1 MILKNASILVVDD
14 DPDVLTAVRLLLKTE
29 VKEVITEKNPENL
42 RWHLNKDH
50 FDLILLDMNFTSS
63 LNTGNEGFYWLG
75 KLKESGSDAAVI
87 MITAYG
93 DEATTKRATE
103 LGAAGLL
110 PKPIDFGLLRQ
121 EIDQRLE
128 RAS

>member
-42 RWHLNKDH
+42 RWHLNKDP

-63 LNTGNEGFYWLG
+63 IHTGNEGLV
-75 KLKESGSDAAVI
+75 LA
-87 MITAYG
+87 
-93 DEATTKRATE
+93 KR
-103 LGAAGLL
+103 
-110 PKPIDFGLLRQ
+110 
-121 EIDQRLE
+121 DQRN
-128 RAS
+128 